1 VISDLV
7 GDGTE
12 NRRGLAERAR
22 AWMTTT
28 V

>member
-7 GDGTE
+7 GTE

-28 V
+28 A